1 MQGKG
6 LGGGCY
12 KDQGPHEAK
21 PILVKLVVKGFN
33 EFINM
38 VQGLPWNALG
48 TREIML
54 GNIASTYTKEIRPNF
69 YSYIE
74 A

>member
-6 LGGGCY
+6 LGGGCN

-21 PILVKLVVKGFN
+21 PILVKLVVKDFD

-38 VQGLPWNALG
+38 VQGLPRNALG
-48 TREIML
+48 TRENYV
-54 GNIASTYTKEIRPNF
+54 G
-69 YSYIE
+69 
-74 A
+74 